1 MGNSRL
7 NTQEQLP
14 PLVRQGRVSMQRRFL
29 AIATI
34 ALVFL
39 TTAALHL
46 AVTQV
51 ALAQDT
57 TAATDAPAPQPMRIT
72 FRQTIPLTITVAA
85 TAPLTSSANLTA
97 EAASAIMGALLSN
110 VAASDAVTESAAAD
124 AATEDAAAVT
134 ATEALTVTADAAAEE
149 SAVAEDAAIDAT
161 AALTVPVTAS
171 AAEFAVLLTVE
182 FDVVMTDTLTTTV
195 PALVTVQVADNLS
208 ATVTLSATLAPQPDG
223 ELSVELLPVAA
234 PAATPEVATPEVIT
248 PTVEATDVATPTVA
262 APETTGPVPATI
274 GDLAVIATT
283 TVVTANVRSGPSTD
297 FDQVTQLGPGT
308 PIGLVA
314 ISEDGQWYLLTNGGW
329 IAGFLVNDQPTELP
343 IATQAIIDQVAAAA
357 AQAATPEATEPAS
370 AAETPAV
377 APEVATPTPA
387 PAPATP
393 ATVTTNAN
401 VRGGPGTEFP
411 IIGGTITGQT
421 VNIVGR
427 NADSTWYL
435 LDFENIATG
444 WVSAELVANA
454 PAAETIPVFN
464 ADGTPVVAPT
474 ATPVAGGSLA
484 LPTPTP
490 VVAANTATATA
501 ATTNTTAAAAATAA
515 TAADPATTA
524 YLASV
529 TELVNAYDVAL
540 VALDTLI
547 AEARANNSRL
557 TDTAWVARLNTAV
570 TQLRQTNATVGELQA
585 PATLNAVQEN
595 LVAAARQYNLA
606 ANALLEASSTGVATL
621 IDTADQAIQAAN
633 ASLTAAEAASRAA
646 GQ

>member
-1 MGNSRL
+1 
-7 NTQEQLP
+7 
-14 PLVRQGRVSMQRRFL
+14 
-29 AIATI
+29 
-34 ALVFL
+34 
-39 TTAALHL
+39 
-46 AVTQV
+46 
-51 ALAQDT
+51 
-57 TAATDAPAPQPMRIT
+57 
-72 FRQTIPLTITVAA
+72 
-85 TAPLTSSANLTA
+85 
-97 EAASAIMGALLSN
+97 
-110 VAASDAVTESAAAD
+110 
-124 AATEDAAAVT
+124 
-134 ATEALTVTADAAAEE
+134 
-149 SAVAEDAAIDAT
+149 
-161 AALTVPVTAS
+161 
-171 AAEFAVLLTVE
+171 
-182 FDVVMTDTLTTTV
+182 
-195 PALVTVQVADNLS
+195 
-208 ATVTLSATLAPQPDG
+208 
-223 ELSVELLPVAA
+223 
-234 PAATPEVATPEVIT
+234 
-248 PTVEATDVATPTVA
+248 
-262 APETTGPVPATI
+262 VPATI

-314 ISEDGQWYLLTNGGW
+314 ISEDGQWYLLTSGGW
-329 IAGFLVNDQPTELP
+329 IAGFLVNDQPTDLP
-343 IATQAIIDQVAAAA
+343 IATQTIIDQVAAAA
-357 AQAATPEATEPAS
+357 AQAATPEATEPA
-370 AAETPAV
+370 AAPETPAA

-387 PAPATP
+387 PVPATP

-411 IIGGTITGQT
+411 IIGGTVTGQS

-474 ATPVAGGSLA
+474 ATPAAGGSLV

-490 VVAANTATATA
+490 VVAANTT
-501 ATTNTTAAAAATAA
+501 TTNTTAAAAATAA

>member
-1 MGNSRL
+1 
-7 NTQEQLP
+7 
-14 PLVRQGRVSMQRRFL
+14 MQRRFL

-57 TAATDAPAPQPMRIT
+57 TAAAETGAPAPQPMRIT

-85 TAPLTSSANLTA
+85 APPLTSSADLTA
-97 EAASAIMGALLSN
+97 EAASAIMGALLGN
-110 VAASDAVTESAAAD
+110 VAASDVVTDSTAAD
-124 AATEDAAAVT
+124 ATPDDAAAVAAT
-134 ATEALTVTADAAAEE
+134 ATLTATAEAATEE

-161 AALTVPVTAS
+161 GALTVPVTAS
-171 AAEFAVLLTVE
+171 ATEFAVLLTVE

-223 ELSVELLPVAA
+223 ELAVELLPVAT
-234 PAATPEVATPEVIT
+234 PAATPEVATPEVVT
-248 PTVEATDVATPTVA
+248 PAVEATVVATPTVA

-297 FDQVTQLGPGT
+297 FDQVTQFGPGT
-308 PIGLVA
+308 PVGLVA

-329 IAGFLVNDQPTELP
+329 IAGFLVNDQPTNLP
-343 IATQAIIDQVAAAA
+343 VATQAIIDQVTAAA
-357 AQAATPEATEPAS
+357 AQAGTPEATEPA
-370 AAETPAV
+370 AAPETPAA

-411 IIGGTITGQT
+411 IIGGTVTGQT
-421 VNIVGR
+421 VDIVGR

-474 ATPVAGGSLA
+474 ATPAAGGSLA

-490 VVAANTATATA
+490 VVTANTAT
-501 ATTNTTAAAAATAA
+501 TNTATAA
-515 TAADPATTA
+515 TAAADPAATA

-557 TDTAWVARLNTAV
+557 TDTAWIARLNTAV